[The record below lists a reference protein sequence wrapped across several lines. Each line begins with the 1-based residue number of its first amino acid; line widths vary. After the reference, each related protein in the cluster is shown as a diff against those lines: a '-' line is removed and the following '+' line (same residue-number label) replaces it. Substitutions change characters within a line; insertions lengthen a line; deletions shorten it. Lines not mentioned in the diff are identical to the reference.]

1 MKKCILTVALAG
13 FFLAGFT
20 NLGAAQDTMNTLPP
34 VVIVTKTNVNK
45 AVSDAF
51 ARQFKDAMDPVW
63 YRMNKDYLVSFITA
77 DMKNNALFKKNGRL
91 VYHIRYGHQNN
102 LPEDVLTKVQQAYAD
117 YNITNAVNVRENNR
131 DIWVLNLE
139 GLKKLIVV
147 RVEEG
152 ELEEVG
158 NYNKSS

>member
-1 MKKCILTVALAG
+1 MKKNIIRFALAG

-20 NLGAAQDTMNTLPP
+20 NLAVAQDTMYTLPP
-34 VVIVTKTNVNK
+34 VVIITKTNVNK
-45 AVSDAF
+45 AVNDAF
-51 ARQFKDAMDPVW
+51 TKEFKDAMDPVW
-63 YRMNKDYLVSFITA
+63 YRMNKDYLVNFITT
-77 DMKNNALFKKNGRL
+77 DMKNSALFKKNGRL

-102 LPEDVLTKVQQAYAD
+102 LPEDVLAKVQQAYAD

-131 DIWVLNLE
+131 DIWVVNLE

-147 RVEEG
+147 LVEEG